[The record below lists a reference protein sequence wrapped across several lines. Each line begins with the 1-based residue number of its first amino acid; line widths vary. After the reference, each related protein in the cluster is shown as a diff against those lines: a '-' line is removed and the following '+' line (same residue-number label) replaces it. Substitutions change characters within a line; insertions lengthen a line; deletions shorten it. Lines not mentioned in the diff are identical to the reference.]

1 MTHDH
6 TTAES
11 LPVFEVDDVSKI
23 YTMGE
28 VQVHALRNVS
38 LTLREAELLVILGAS
53 GSGKSTLLN
62 ILGGLDVPT
71 TGSVHYRGQELTHA
85 DEAELTRFR
94 R

>member
-6 TTAES
+6 TTAERF
-11 LPVFEVDDVSKI
+11 PVFEVDDVSKI